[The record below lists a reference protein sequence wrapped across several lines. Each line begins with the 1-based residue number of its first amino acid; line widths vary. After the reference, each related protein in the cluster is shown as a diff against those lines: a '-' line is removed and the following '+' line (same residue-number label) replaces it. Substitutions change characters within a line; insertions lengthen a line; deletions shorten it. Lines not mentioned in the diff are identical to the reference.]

1 MLFKQLK
8 MLGVLSLILIGLNAC
23 TTNINGNY
31 CLLYEPI
38 YADYDNDTAE
48 TIRQIDRNNI
58 VYDTLC
64 TSYQKW

>member
-1 MLFKQLK
+1 MQLK
-8 MLGVLSLILIGLNAC
+8 KLKRLVVALLILTGLNAC

-58 VYDTLC
+58 VYDDLC
-64 TSYQKW
+64 VN

>member
-1 MLFKQLK
+1 MLFKRLK
-8 MLGVLSLILIGLNAC
+8 MLGVLSLILIELNAC

-64 TSYQKW
+64 TFYQKW